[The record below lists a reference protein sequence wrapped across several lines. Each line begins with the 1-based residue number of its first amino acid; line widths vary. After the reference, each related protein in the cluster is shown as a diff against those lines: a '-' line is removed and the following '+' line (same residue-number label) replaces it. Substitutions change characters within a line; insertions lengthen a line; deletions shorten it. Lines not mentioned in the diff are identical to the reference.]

1 MVQRLSRRSGV
12 SIDRRSRASRGRKG
26 AVLVELAIALPVLLA
41 VLGGTLDLCRFGYY
55 FIALGHAVGSG
66 ARYATNHPFSSTTQA
81 WWQEKVIQV
90 VTDEMSGVSNFNPSD
105 FAMPAPTYSAA
116 YSQNVKVVRLEASY
130 TFRTVVS
137 WPLLPNV
144 MIARRVLL
152 VPIVR

>member
-1 MVQRLSRRSGV
+1 MMERRTSRSSV
-12 SIDRRSRASRGRKG
+12 PVDRRRRESRGRKG
-26 AVLVELAIALPVLLA
+26 AVLVELAIALPILLA

-66 ARYATNHPFSSTTQA
+66 ARYATNHPFSGTTQA
-81 WWQEKVIQV
+81 WWQAKVVQV
-90 VTDEMSGVSNFNPSD
+90 VADEMSGVSNFNPAD
-105 FAMPAPTYSAA
+105 FSMPAPTYSAA

-144 MIARRVLL
+144 MVARRVLL

>member
-1 MVQRLSRRSGV
+1 MVERRIRRSGV
-12 SIDRRSRASRGRKG
+12 SVGRRRRTAKRRKG
-26 AVLVELAIALPVLLA
+26 AVLVELAIALPILLA

-66 ARYATNHPFSSTTQA
+66 ARYATNHPFSGTTQA
-81 WWQEKVIQV
+81 WWQAKVMQV
-90 VTDEMSGVSNFNPSD
+90 VTDEMSGVSNFNPAD
-105 FAMPAPTYSAA
+105 FVMLAPTYSAA

-137 WPLLPNV
+137 WPLLPNTMV
-144 MIARRVLL
+144 ARRVLL

>member
-1 MVQRLSRRSGV
+1 MVLRRSTRSSV
-12 SIDRRSRASRGRKG
+12 PSHRRLRTERSRKG
-26 AVLVELAIALPVLLA
+26 AVLVELAIALPILLA

-66 ARYATNHPFSSTTQA
+66 ARYATNHPFSGATQA
-81 WWQEKVIQV
+81 WWQEKVRQV
-90 VTDEMSGVSNFNPSD
+90 VRDEMSGVSNFNPTD

-144 MIARRVLL
+144 MVARRVLL